1 MLFQDYLVIGSLLI
15 SGTGTAMLL
24 LDRSRLYQWASRIS
38 VIGLFFPF
46 LYMIAAAEPG
56 KFVLFG
62 SQFNLFYQAPALVIS
77 VLNVLFAF
85 PTFVGDL
92 KGKRLALN
100 YALLSATMLAGAIY
114 TVPALFS
121 FTASLAA
128 SSVFAT
134 TAFFVYKLDRDRQIR
149 KKKVLEVVGR
159 RGTAKLEDVMEDL
172 RLSDAEADSLLYE
185 LWNDDLVEK
194 DDNTGTYSKK

>member
-1 MLFQDYLVIGSLLI
+1 
-15 SGTGTAMLL
+15 L

-38 VIGLFFPF
+38 IIGLFFPF
-46 LYMIAAAEPG
+46 LYMIGAAEPG
-56 KFVLFG
+56 KFVLFSG
-62 SQFNLFYQAPALVIS
+62 QFAFLSQVPALVIS
-77 VLNVLFAF
+77 VLNILFAF

-92 KGKRLALN
+92 KGKKLALN
-100 YALLSATMLAGAIY
+100 YALLSATMLVGAIY
-114 TVPALFS
+114 TLPALFS
-121 FTASLAA
+121 FTTSLAA

-134 TAFFVYKLDRDRQIR
+134 TAFFVYRMDRQREIQ

-185 LWNDDLVEK
+185 LWTDDLIEK
-194 DDNTGTYSKK
+194 DDSTGSYSKK